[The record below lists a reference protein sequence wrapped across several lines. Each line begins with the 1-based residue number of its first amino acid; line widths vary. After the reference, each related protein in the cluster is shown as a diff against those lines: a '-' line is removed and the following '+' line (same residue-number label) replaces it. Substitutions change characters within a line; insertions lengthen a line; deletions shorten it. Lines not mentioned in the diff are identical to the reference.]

1 MIRSLLVGDVVA
13 KAGRKALLFHLE
25 GLVDRERVDFVV
37 VNVENVANGFGVTLK
52 ILEELECLPVDVWT
66 TGNHVWDRKEAL
78 PLLDTHP
85 WLLRPAN
92 YPVGNPGRGWC
103 VAETAAGVPVGVV
116 QLQGQALMPTINNPF
131 WEANRVLEAMAREY
145 PEVKLILVDLHA
157 ETTSEKQAMAWFLDG
172 RVTAVLGTH
181 THVPTADERILP
193 GGTALQ
199 TDVGMTG
206 PYESVIGMQPERAVE
221 RFLYNTPRQLEP
233 ATRDVQLRGTIVDAD
248 PETGR
253 AVAIRRVRL
262 DGP

>member
-1 MIRSLLVGDVVA
+1 VIRTLLVGDVVA
-13 KAGRKALLFHLE
+13 RAGRRALLHHLE
-25 GLVDRERVDFVV
+25 SLVDRERVDFVV
-37 VNVENVANGFGVTLK
+37 VNVENAANGFGVTLK
-52 ILEELECLPVDVWT
+52 VLEELERLPVDVWT
-66 TGNHVWDRKEAL
+66 TGNHVWDRKEVL

-85 WLLRPAN
+85 WLLRPSN
-92 YPVGNPGRGWC
+92 YPEGNPGRGWC
-103 VAETAAGVPVGVV
+103 VAETAAGVPVAVV
-116 QLQGQALMPTINNPF
+116 HLQGQALMPPVNNAF
-131 WEANRVLEAMAREY
+131 WEANRVLEALAVDH
-145 PEVKLILVDLHA
+145 PEVRLILVDLHA
-157 ETTSEKQAMAWFLDG
+157 ETTSEKQAMAWYLDG

-193 GGTALQ
+193 RGTAFQ

-233 ATRDVQLRGTIVDAD
+233 ASRGVQLRGAIVDAD

-253 AVAIRRVRL
+253 ALAIRRVRL